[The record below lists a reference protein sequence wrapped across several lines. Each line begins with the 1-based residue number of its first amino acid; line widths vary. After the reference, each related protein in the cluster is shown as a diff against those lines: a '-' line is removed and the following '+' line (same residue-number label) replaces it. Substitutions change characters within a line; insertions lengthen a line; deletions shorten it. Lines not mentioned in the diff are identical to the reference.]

1 MAAQLC
7 ILFLYEECNAHCTC
21 MENWKSQL
29 ESCGKVGAIYVSEL
43 SAAGLQFALGAS
55 HGRGPPVVIEWFKA
69 GPCALT
75 SSTQVSTMFINFNR
89 TSRAWWHLSQTR
101 PPLRIKLPGPVRL
114 QGQSSSL
121 RVAGG
126 RVFTPET
133 KGGLFHHDPCLQLIH
148 SEKRLPYR
156 FAGYNIVCT
165 FFFSLAPREAVWRTR
180 NHRRRGSGKICRD

>member
-1 MAAQLC
+1 
-7 ILFLYEECNAHCTC
+7 
-21 MENWKSQL
+21 
-29 ESCGKVGAIYVSEL
+29 
-43 SAAGLQFALGAS
+43 
-55 HGRGPPVVIEWFKA
+55 
-69 GPCALT
+69 
-75 SSTQVSTMFINFNR
+75 MFIKFNR

-148 SEKRLPYR
+148 SENRLPYR
-156 FAGYNIVCT
+156 FAGYNSSLY
-165 FFFSLAPREAVWRTR
+165 FFFSRLRRVKQYGGCGTTDEEDLVRYVVIRLLVTLPNRSFYYLTYFCHFQQGWSQEYCRTDYS
-180 NHRRRGSGKICRD
+180 RGAE